1 MLYEHLALNGYL
13 MIPVKNYLSA
23 KEIYKFFSIG
33 SNNKPFFDIESYNY
47 VNIERFIDMLE
58 KNILGIKYK
67 VVKVAN
73 DNDIVDR
80 VNNAMVNMGISVDD
94 ITYNTL
100 RMEMA
105 WFVIE
110 R

>member
-1 MLYEHLALNGYL
+1 
-13 MIPVKNYLSA
+13 
-23 KEIYKFFSIG
+23 
-33 SNNKPFFDIESYNY
+33 
-47 VNIERFIDMLE
+47 MLE

-67 VVKVAN
+67 VVKVSN